1 MRDVKLALN
10 RWFNG
15 QILQPA
21 HFQAQEEALLGNL
34 SLSSRLPGLP
44 LYGIGELD
52 WDEEGLAKGR
62 VSVRRL
68 TVVFDSG
75 EVFAVPGNATIGTV
89 DIDVKKMGEQA
100 TLYLH
105 VLNDVEHVT
114 GADLYARDAPDV
126 ERVVHKLALSTSSSV
141 DDARQPL
148 QLAVLRRRMGSLYL
162 SGDYVPPLL
171 QVGKSPFLRAL
182 LEEQVDLLKNFE
194 ADRRAEL
201 RDAALR
207 GEGRA
212 SARRCQLAAYRLRT
226 LLADHAR
233 EIHLHPY
240 HLLEA
245 LRAFYLELC
254 LFQDVEPADLDPE
267 TYDHDD
273 LAGCFN
279 RLGDRIAERLHRRP
293 VLSPELVPF
302 QQKEGERLFVAA
314 PLPDALKRAAEVYL
328 LVERPDAYT
337 KAPLRGLKLASPSRL
352 DFVHKRALRGVE
364 LTPVQH
370 PPSHAF
376 GSNVDF
382 HVIRRDDEWEQA
394 LRDGALAYY
403 GSSPFEAISLSLGW
417 RARVDA

>member
-10 RWFNG
+10 RWYNG

-52 WDEEGLAKGR
+52 WDEKGLAKGM

-75 EVFAVPGNATIGTV
+75 EVFAVPGNATIETFK
-89 DIDVKKMGEQA
+89 IDVEKMGEQA

-105 VLNDVEHVT
+105 VLNDVE
-114 GADLYARDAPDV
+114 PDV

-141 DDARQPL
+141 DDARQPLQL

-182 LEEQVDLLKNFE
+182 LKEQVDLLKNFE

-254 LFQDVEPADLDPE
+254 LFQDVEPADLDPK
-267 TYDHDD
+267 TYHHHD

-279 RLGDRIAERLHRRP
+279 RLRDRIAELLHRRP

-328 LVERPDAYT
+328 LVERRDAYT

-376 GSNVDF
+376 GPNVDF